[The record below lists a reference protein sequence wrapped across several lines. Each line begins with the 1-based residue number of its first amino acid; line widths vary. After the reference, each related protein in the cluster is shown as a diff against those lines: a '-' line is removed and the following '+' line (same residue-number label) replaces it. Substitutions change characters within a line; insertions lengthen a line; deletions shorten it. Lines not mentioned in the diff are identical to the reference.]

1 MRRKNLDLIIMMSIV
16 VMNVVWA
23 LLPFHITVIGIILAL
38 PLVFVLP
45 GYALTEALFHQRSLE
60 TAHHLVFSLALSLA
74 VVILSGFIL
83 NLFPTGLHA
92 LSWTLFLG
100 LLTVVF
106 SLIANLRRKEQSNGV
121 QPLRF
126 NFSISAF
133 ILFEVATIVTILAIL
148 YSAVGV
154 AQQRQPGF
162 TQLWIQPTA
171 QSGSSCAIRIGVS
184 SFESTLV
191 TYRIIMT
198 MNSTQIATWSSVAL
212 VPREQWEQ
220 IEPVNPGTSGNT
232 FVEVRLYRLDKPQ
245 TVYQK
250 VDLTLDNLG
259 KGKGGQCNNVA
270 HLPYSHPFSSNL
282 QT

>member
-23 LLPFHITVIGIILAL
+23 LLPFHFTVIGIILAL

-45 GYALTEALFHQRSLE
+45 GYALTEALFTQRSLD
-60 TAHHLVFSLALSLA
+60 TAHRLVFSLALSLA
-74 VVILSGFIL
+74 VTVLTGFIL

-106 SLIANLRRKEQSNGV
+106 SLIINLRRTELPNGV

-133 ILFEVATIVTILAIL
+133 MLFEVATIVTILAIL
-148 YSAVGV
+148 YSTVGV

-171 QSGSSCAIRIGVS
+171 QPGSSCAIRIGVN
-184 SFESTLV
+184 SFETTLV

-198 MNSTQIATWSSVAL
+198 MNSTQIANWSSVSL
-212 VPREQWEQ
+212 FPREQWEQ
-220 IEPVNPGTSGNT
+220 IEPVNPGNSSNT

-245 TVYQK
+245 TVYRK

-259 KGKGGQCNNVA
+259 KGKGGPCNNA
-270 HLPYSHPFSSNL
+270 ARFPYPHPFSSNL
-282 QT
+282 LT

>member
-1 MRRKNLDLIIMMSIV
+1 MRRKNIDLIIIMSIV

-23 LLPFHITVIGIILAL
+23 LLPFHFTVIGIILAL

-45 GYALTEALFHQRSLE
+45 GYALTEAFFQQRSLE
-60 TAHHLVFSLALSLA
+60 TAHRLVFSLALSLA
-74 VVILSGFIL
+74 VTILSGFIL

-100 LLTVVF
+100 LVTVVF
-106 SLIANLRRKEQSNGV
+106 SLISNLRRTEQPYRK
-121 QPLRF
+121 QPLRLK
-126 NFSISAF
+126 FSISAF
-133 ILFEVATIVTILAIL
+133 FLFEVATIVTILAIL
-148 YSAVGV
+148 FSAVGV

-162 TQLWIQPTA
+162 TQLWIQPAA
-171 QSGSSCAIRIGVS
+171 QPKGSCAIRIGVS

-198 MNSTQIATWSSVAL
+198 MNNTQIAIWPSVSL

-220 IEPVNPGTSGNT
+220 IEPINPATNSST
-232 FVEVRLYRLDKPQ
+232 FVEVQLYRLDKPQ

-259 KGKGGQCNNVA
+259 YDKGGQCNKA
-270 HLPYSHPFSSNL
+270 ARLPYSHPFSNSL
-282 QT
+282 LT

>member
-1 MRRKNLDLIIMMSIV
+1 MRRKNLDFIIMMSIV
-16 VMNVVWA
+16 VMNVVWT

-60 TAHHLVFSLALSLA
+60 TAHRLVFSLALSLA

-133 ILFEVATIVTILAIL
+133 VLFEVATIVTILAIL

-162 TQLWIQPTA
+162 TQLWIQPTV
-171 QSGSSCAIRIGVS
+171 QSGSRCAIRIGVN

-220 IEPVNPGTSGNT
+220 IEPVNSGTSSNT
-232 FVEVRLYRLDKPQ
+232 FVEVRLYRLDKPL
-245 TVYQK
+245 TMYQK
-250 VDLTLDNLG
+250 VDLTLNNLG

-270 HLPYSHPFSSNL
+270 RLPYSHPFSSNL
-282 QT
+282 LT

>member
-1 MRRKNLDLIIMMSIV
+1 MRRKNLDLIILMSIV
-16 VMNVVWA
+16 VMNVVWT
-23 LLPFHITVIGIILAL
+23 LLPFHFTVIGIILAL

-45 GYALTEALFHQRSLE
+45 GYALTEALFQQRSLE
-60 TAHHLVFSLALSLA
+60 TSHRLVFSLALSLA

-106 SLIANLRRKEQSNGV
+106 SLITNLRRTEQSNGM

-133 ILFEVATIVTILAIL
+133 ILFEVAIIVAILAVL

-171 QSGSSCAIRIGVS
+171 QPGSSCAIRIGVS
-184 SFESTLV
+184 SFESTSV

-198 MNSTQIATWSSVAL
+198 MNSTQVATWSSVSL
-212 VPREQWEQ
+212 VPQEQWEQ
-220 IEPVNPGTSGNT
+220 IEPVKPGTSSNS

-250 VDLTLDNLG
+250 VDLTLYNLG
-259 KGKGGQCNNVA
+259 KGKGCNGY
-270 HLPYSHPFSSNL
+270 L
-282 QT
+282 